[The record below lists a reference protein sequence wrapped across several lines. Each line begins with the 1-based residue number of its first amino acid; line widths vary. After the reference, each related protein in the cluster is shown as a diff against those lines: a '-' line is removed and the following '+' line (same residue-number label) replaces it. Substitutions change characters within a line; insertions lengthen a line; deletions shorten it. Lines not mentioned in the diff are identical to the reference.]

1 MTLPARRRARGYTLL
16 ELLVV
21 MAVLGILAAVA
32 VPQLLK
38 TPIRAREAA
47 LKENLFTFR
56 SMIDQYYADKGNY
69 PDSLET
75 LVTDGYIR
83 KVPVDPFTKS
93 SETWQLTY
101 AEADDEEGAEEAAP
115 GIVDVHSGSTETALD
130 GTAYSSW

>member
-1 MTLPARRRARGYTLL
+1 MRPILRAGRTGYTLL

-21 MAVLGILAAVA
+21 MAIIGILAAVA

-38 TPIRAREAA
+38 TPIRAKEAA

-69 PDSLET
+69 PASLET

-83 KVPVDPFTKS
+83 KIPVDPFTKS
-93 SETWQLTY
+93 AETWQLTY
-101 AEADDEEGAEEAAP
+101 AEAEEGEGAEEAEP
-115 GIVDVHSGSTETALD
+115 GIVDVHSGSPDTAMD

>member
-1 MTLPARRRARGYTLL
+1 MRPILRAGRTGYTLL

-21 MAVLGILAAVA
+21 MAIIGILAAVA

-38 TPIRAREAA
+38 TPIRAKEAA

-69 PDSLET
+69 PASLET

-83 KVPVDPFTKS
+83 KIPVDPFTKS
-93 SETWQLTY
+93 AETWQLTY
-101 AEADDEEGAEEAAP
+101 AEAEEGEGAEEAEP
-115 GIVDVHSGSTETALD
+115 GIEDVHSGSPDTAMD

>member
-1 MTLPARRRARGYTLL
+1 MRLPPRRRARGYTLL